1 MGFSVKKMKDLQVG
15 KDKGTVVKA
24 ELLYKSVMTLRAINN
39 PLRKRIIDLVNLNT
53 DITVTKIY
61 KKLKIEQSV
70 ASQHLAILRKS
81 EFLTATRNGK
91 FIYYNVNVKRFAE
104 VSKLI
109 EKM

>member
-15 KDKGTVVKA
+15 KEKNTVVKA
-24 ELLYKSVMTLRAINN
+24 DGLYKAVMVLRAINN
-39 PLRKRIIDLVNLNT
+39 PLRKRIIDLVNANT

-70 ASQHLAILRKS
+70 ASQHLAILRKAG
-81 EFLTATRNGK
+81 FLVATRNGK
-91 FIYYNVNVKRFAE
+91 FIYYNVNVDRFAE
-104 VSKLI
+104 IGELI

>member
-15 KDKGTVVKA
+15 KDKSTVVKA
-24 ELLYKSVMTLRAINN
+24 ETLFTAVMTLRAINN
-39 PLRKRIIDLVNLNT
+39 PLRKRIIDLVNANT

-81 EFLTATRNGK
+81 GFLTATRNGK
-91 FIYYNVNVKRFAE
+91 FIYYNANVERFAE
-104 VSKLI
+104 ISKII
-109 EKM
+109 EQM

>member
-15 KDKGTVVKA
+15 KEKNTVVKA
-24 ELLYKSVMTLRAINN
+24 EGLYKAVMTLRAINN

-70 ASQHLAILRKS
+70 ASQHLAILRKA
-81 EFLTATRNGK
+81 EFLIATRNGK
-91 FIYYNVNVKRFAE
+91 FIYYNVNEKRFGE
-104 VSKLI
+104 IRDII
-109 EKM
+109 EQM

>member
-15 KDKGTVVKA
+15 KDKNTIVKA
-24 ELLYKSVMTLRAINN
+24 ETLYRSVMTLRAINN
-39 PLRKRIIDLVNLNT
+39 PLRKRIIDLVNANT

-70 ASQHLAILRKS
+70 ASQHLAILRKAD
-81 EFLTATRNGK
+81 FLTATRNGK
-91 FIYYNVNVKRFAE
+91 FIYYNVNVDRFSE
-104 VSKLI
+104 IGDLI